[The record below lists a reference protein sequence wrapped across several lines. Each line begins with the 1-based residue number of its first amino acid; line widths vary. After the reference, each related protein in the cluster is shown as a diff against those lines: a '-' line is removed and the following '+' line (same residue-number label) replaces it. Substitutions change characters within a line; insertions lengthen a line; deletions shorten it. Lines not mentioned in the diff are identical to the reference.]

1 MLKNEDFKTRLNKM
15 SAEEVGAIFPF
26 ELVGKELGKSG
37 ENEVCVTQYLIEDI
51 SNTRKKVGSRIL

>member
-26 ELVGKELGKSG
+26 ELVGKELRKSG

-51 SNTRKKVGSRIL
+51 SNTRKKVGSRIF